1 MSLYE
6 RDYARYYTRTSS
18 EAAEFVKRVY
28 VLFALSLLSATIGA
42 WAGVFILGPK
52 IVGNMFVFIVLAII
66 EFALVFIISSAKAKE
81 GLNTILLFIFTF
93 ISGLTLTPLLHSVL
107 NLPSGAVIVAQAF
120 TLTTVAFAGL
130 SVFAFTTKKDFGVYG
145 KALFVT
151 LLIVCVASIIG
162 IFVQNALFHLVLSSV
177 CAILFSFYI
186 IYDTQKIVQ
195 GEVVSPTVG
204 AIMLYLDFINLFT
217 SLLRI
222 LSILNSRD

>member
-6 RDYARYYTRTSS
+6 RDYARFYTRTSS
-18 EAAEFVKRVY
+18 EAALFVKRVY

-42 WAGVFILGPK
+42 WAGIVVLGPQ
-52 IVGNMFVFIVLAII
+52 IIGNMFVFIVLSII
-66 EFALVFIISSAKAKE
+66 ELGLVFAISRAKAQE

-93 ISGLTLTPLLHSVL
+93 ISGLTLTPLLDSVL

-120 TLTTVAFAGL
+120 TLTTIAFAGL
-130 SVFAFTTKKDFGVYG
+130 SVFAFITKKDFSIYG

-151 LLIVCVASIIG
+151 LLIVLAASILGMFI
-162 IFVQNALFHLVLSSV
+162 QSTLFNLVLSSV

-186 IYDTQKIVQ
+186 IYDTQKIVR
-195 GEVVSPTVG
+195 GEVVSPVVG
-204 AIMLYLDFINLFT
+204 AIMLYLDFINLFV